1 MQSLLSIVLCV
12 GFSMH
17 LNLKMV
23 SFLCVWIICFE
34 IGLICRESFTT
45 ITLDMSKL
53 KHKKR
58 IQQVKNLVKPP
69 SPWRISKS
77 NQKKW
82 LNKHLYP
89 QESSKPMDFF
99 FIYIFFVCS
108 LFNFPRSLLLNKQ
121 SPILKSPIPNSKSP
135 IGNFITNW
143 SFLSPIG
150 DFHF

>member
-77 NQKKW
+77 NQKKSG
-82 LNKHLYP
+82 LTCILYCHKCLLTTIIFGHNFFF
-89 QESSKPMDFF
+89 EKTILTIFMMRFF
-99 FIYIFFVCS
+99 FIV
-108 LFNFPRSLLLNKQ
+108 
-121 SPILKSPIPNSKSP
+121 
-135 IGNFITNW
+135 T
-143 SFLSPIG
+143 
-150 DFHF
+150 